1 MRAVGVPRFGGPE
14 VLEVVEL
21 PEPVA
26 GEGEVRIRVAAATVN
41 PTDIGL
47 RDGRRAEAL
56 KDLPPPW
63 VPGMELAGE
72 IDAVG
77 PGGHWSAGQQVIA
90 IVVPFRPLGGAQA
103 ELVVVAGESV
113 AEVPDGATLEQAAT
127 LPMNGLTV
135 RRAFDLLALDAGQ
148 TLAVTG
154 SAGAVGGYA
163 IELAKLEGLR
173 VVADA
178 APADEALV
186 RGFGA
191 DIVVAR
197 GEGCAQAIRAAIPG
211 GVDAVLDAALLGP
224 AILPAVRDGG
234 QLAAVRAFGGERAR
248 HRDPGGRGGRLRHQ
262 PGGAARARPPSRS
275 RPADL
280 ARRRDLCARARRGC
294 PPQARGRRRARP
306 AADHLLRA
314 GVRRRAGG
322 GAAAVL

>member
-21 PEPVA
+21 PEPVP
-26 GEGEVRIRVAAATVN
+26 GGGEVRIRVAAATVN

-47 RDGRRAEAL
+47 RDGHRADAL

-77 PGGHWSAGQQVIA
+77 PGSDWSPGQRVIA
-90 IVVPFRPLGGAQA
+90 IVLPFRALGGAQA
-103 ELVVVAGESV
+103 ELVVVPGRSV
-113 AEVPDGATLEQAAT
+113 AEVPVGATLEQAAT

-135 RRAFDLLALDAGQ
+135 RRALDLLALDAGQ

-154 SAGAVGGYA
+154 SAGAVGSYA

-191 DIVVAR
+191 DLVVGR
-197 GEGCAQAIRAAIPG
+197 GSGCAEAIRAALPG

-224 AILPAVRDGG
+224 AILGAVRDGG
-234 QLAAVRAFGGERAR
+234 QLAAVRPFQGESERGIEIRAVSVAEYATNQEALRGLVRQAGAGQLTLRVAETFAPERAGDA
-248 HRDPGGRGGRLRHQ
+248 HRRLEAGGVRGRLLI
-262 PGGAARARPPSRS
+262 SF
-275 RPADL
+275 
-280 ARRRDLCARARRGC
+280 
-294 PPQARGRRRARP
+294 
-306 AADHLLRA
+306 
-314 GVRRRAGG
+314 
-322 GAAAVL
+322 

>member
-1 MRAVGVPRFGGPE
+1 MRAVGIQQFGGPE

-21 PEPVA
+21 PEPVP
-26 GEGEVRIRVAAATVN
+26 GEGEVRVRVAAATVN
-41 PTDIGL
+41 PTDVGM
-47 RDGRRAEAL
+47 RSGRRADAM
-56 KDLPPPW
+56 KGLPPPW
-63 VPGMELAGE
+63 IPGMELAGE

-77 PGGHWSAGQQVIA
+77 PGADFAVGQPVIA

-103 ELVVVAGESV
+103 ELVVVPAQSV

-135 RRAFDLLALDAGQ
+135 RLALDMLGLSPGQ

-163 IELAKLEGLR
+163 IELGKLEGLT

-178 APADEALV
+178 GAADEALV

-191 DIVVAR
+191 DLVVAR
-197 GEGCAQAIRAAIPG
+197 GEDCADAIRAAFPD

-234 QLAAVRAFGGERAR
+234 QLALRELVRRASAGQLTLRVAETFAPDRAADAHRTLEAGGVR
-248 HRDPGGRGGRLRHQ
+248 GRL
-262 PGGAARARPPSRS
+262 
-275 RPADL
+275 L
-280 ARRRDLCARARRGC
+280 ITF
-294 PPQARGRRRARP
+294 
-306 AADHLLRA
+306 
-314 GVRRRAGG
+314 
-322 GAAAVL
+322 